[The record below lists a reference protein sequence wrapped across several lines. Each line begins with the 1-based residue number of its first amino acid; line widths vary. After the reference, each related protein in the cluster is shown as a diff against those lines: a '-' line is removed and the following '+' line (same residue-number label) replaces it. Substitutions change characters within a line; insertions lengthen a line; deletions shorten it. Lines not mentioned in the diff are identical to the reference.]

1 MSKEEAILELEQQL
15 AESRREI
22 ERLEDRDREDKDSA
36 AALIAAVTPVKLPD
50 FWVKDPVLWFRQ
62 CESAF
67 RRSSISSSGV
77 KFDHV
82 VMKLPHDV
90 SLSCRS
96 LLLSIKFEDK
106 DAYERLRD
114 HLCRCFGQTKWQLA
128 FSLLDAPQ
136 LGDRRPTQL
145 LQDLR
150 ALLPA
155 EEPEGTLFQAIFL
168 KRLPTAICDHILAAD
183 VDNIDAMAALADRLH
198 DRPAVS
204 ANIATLTPEQEVC
217 ALGQRQ
223 SSGRSPD
230 RSRSTANR
238 SRGGGFADRGNNRG
252 GRNGRR
258 GQTRQQTPARQ
269 PSSSGW
275 CFIHEKYGAAAVS
288 CRPGCTYAEN

>member
-1 MSKEEAILELEQQL
+1 MSKEEAILELEAQL
-15 AESRREI
+15 AASRREI
-22 ERLEDRDREDKDSA
+22 ERLGAVPQDERDAA

-82 VMKLPHDV
+82 VMKLPHEV

-150 ALLPA
+150 AMLPA
-155 EEPEGTLFQAIFL
+155 EEPEGLLFQSIFL
-168 KRLPTAICDHILAAD
+168 KRLPTAVCDHILAAD
-183 VDNIDAMAALADRLH
+183 VDNIDVMAALADRLH
-198 DRPAVS
+198 DRPAAS
-204 ANIATLTPEQEVC
+204 ANIAVLTPEQDVC
-217 ALGQRQ
+217 ALGQKQ
-223 SSGRSPD
+223 PPGRSPD
-230 RSRSTANR
+230 RSRPTANR
-238 SRGGGFADRGNNRG
+238 SRGGGFAGRGTQRG
-252 GRNGRR
+252 GGGWKR
-258 GQTRQQTPARQ
+258 GAPRQQTPARK
-269 PSSSGW
+269 PSSWW
-275 CFIHEKYGAAAVS
+275 CFIHERYGSDAVS